1 MCDKVDLV
9 EPVEPFVEEAHKQ
22 LASLKEE
29 GKVGEIFG
37 VGIQDF
43 TPEEDKYWLIWCQWC
58 VGHVP
63 DTVLVEFLIKC
74 KAGLQK
80 TGGLIVVKENN
91 SPVKD
96 DFDGTDSSVTRTDE
110 TFRRIFKEAGLRLVM
125 AAVQKGMPKQVYP
138 VRMYALKP
146 QL

>member
-1 MCDKVDLV
+1 MK
-9 EPVEPFVEEAHKQ
+9 EAHHQ
-22 LASLKEE
+22 LAELKAQ
-29 GKVGEIFG
+29 GKVGEIFQI
-37 VGIQDF
+37 GIQDF
-43 TPEEDKYWLIWCQWC
+43 TPEEGKYWLIWCQWC

-63 DTVLVEFLIKC
+63 DIVLVDFLKKC

-91 SPVKD
+91 SPITD
-96 DFDGTDSSVTRTDE
+96 DFDETDSSVTRTDE
-110 TFRRIFKEAGLRLVM
+110 SFRRIFKEAGLRLVM